1 MNAALNV
8 FVENLAVSNW
18 GDVANS
24 EMRMLVW
31 QDTSAEALLKRSP
44 EGSMFRQIYEERI
57 GKILT
62 ASIVI
67 FLMETLSLIKAL
79 P

>member
-44 EGSMFRQIYEERI
+44 EGSMLRQIYDERI
-57 GKILT
+57 GNYQI
-62 ASIVI
+62 S
-67 FLMETLSLIKAL
+67 
-79 P
+79 